1 MKTNVWRITGYLGKN
16 DYDGQEDDNTRLDII
31 FDGRLKKEE
40 VEDLLCYYW
49 GKLYRSV
56 AIKAELI
63 KEN

>member
-49 GKLYRSV
+49 
-56 AIKAELI
+56 
-63 KEN
+63 